1 MFFNS
6 MFSKIITIGPA
17 DRRSSH
23 YAHHH
28 SPSRPTSGSTRG
40 NYIEETEKGRKVG
53 SNPPTFTGF
62 SSQAIYNDSYLLLFN
77 VVLTS
82 LPVISLGVFEQDV
95 SSEVCLQFPALYQQG
110 SRNLFFDWYRI
121 LGWMGNG
128 VYASIVIFAL
138 NLGIFHVQSFCYE
151 RYEWHERLSIK

>member
-53 SNPPTFTGF
+53 SNPP
-62 SSQAIYNDSYLLLFN
+62 SC
-77 VVLTS
+77 
-82 LPVISLGVFEQDV
+82 EK
-95 SSEVCLQFPALYQQG
+95 
-110 SRNLFFDWYRI
+110 
-121 LGWMGNG
+121 M
-128 VYASIVIFAL
+128 
-138 NLGIFHVQSFCYE
+138 
-151 RYEWHERLSIK
+151 